1 MLEKRKCFS
10 ILIGYIIGIIM
21 GLYCKISIVLFYVI
35 FLCFYL
41 IFSKENKKGNFKLIS
56 FKRYFRYIKIIFNK
70 KVLKLIIIFSIIS
83 NSIVLYQN
91 YKYDNLY
98 KDLDGKD
105 IEITGI
111 VQLKTKEKYKIKVI
125 TKGYKNTNLYLK
137 NDKKL
142 NLEYGDKITING
154 TFSKPITRTNYK
166 GFDYRNYLKT
176 LKIYGSLKAKNVKII
191 SKDNENFISKF
202 THKLSINI
210 DQAIENSSL
219 QNDEKALIKGILLG
233 DKENIS
239 EDIINNFSASNIS
252 YILAVSGMHIA
263 YIIIVSNFIFNKL
276 IGKHY
281 SKLITS
287 TIIFVYMCITNFTSS
302 VVRAGVAGI
311 LITMSNFF
319 YRKNDTWE
327 DLSIALLVIL
337 FYNPFLLQNVGLQL
351 SYAGTIGII
360 IFKQTLNKQLKTHL
374 SKVEKRAIR
383 RNKQI
388 TKMFIKILNTKVSQA
403 IIQAILVTIS
413 ANLMVMPII
422 LISFNKVSI
431 SSLMISVITS
441 FIIGPIV
448 IVGLVF
454 IIIRIDLVQEILSF
468 LLKLMINI
476 AKLGSNL
483 TLNQIYLVTPS
494 IMQIII
500 YYVFVLILNTLI
512 KIKLEKEPNSIQ
524 KRIKNLLSLLKYHI
538 RLNKKKIISITLII
552 SLICIFFI
560 FIPKNLKIYFIDVGQ
575 GDSSLIV
582 TPTNKTILID
592 GGGSESSSYNV
603 RRKNFNAIFAR

>member
-21 GLYCKISIVLFYVI
+21 GLYCKISIVLFYLI
-35 FLCFYL
+35 FLFLYL
-41 IFSKENKKGNFKLIS
+41 IFSKENKRGKFKLIS

-552 SLICIFFI
+552 ILIYFFLI
-560 FIPKNLKIYFIDVGQ
+560 FIPKDLKIYFIDVGQ